1 MGMGFYHIHTTLFD
15 SCCASIT
22 DYGAEIWGFEQ
33 REETMEIHLRAAR
46 SFLGLPKNATSVGIL
61 AEINW
66 LEPLYRTQLRMIRQF
81 FRVLKLSEEK
91 LPEFFGQGSCSEST
105 IQKLKKSMW
114 VKQIVE
120 SRLNCLEKP
129 KLRTFV
135 TFKNFGSTPPYLL
148 KPLSFVQRKFI
159 AKTRLSA
166 LPIKI
171 ETGRYE
177 RPKLAIHERLCPCCN
192 DGQSIENEEHFVFHC
207 AKYAKIRQIWIDK
220 LQKNEDFP
228 TLDP

>member
-1 MGMGFYHIHTTLFD
+1 
-15 SCCASIT
+15 
-22 DYGAEIWGFEQ
+22 
-33 REETMEIHLRAAR
+33 
-46 SFLGLPKNATSVGIL
+46 
-61 AEINW
+61 
-66 LEPLYRTQLRMIRQF
+66 
-81 FRVLKLSEEK
+81 
-91 LPEFFGQGSCSEST
+91 
-105 IQKLKKSMW
+105 MW

-171 ETGRYE
+171 ETVHYE
-177 RPKLAIHERLCPCCN
+177 RPKLAIHLRLFPSCN
-192 DGQSIENEEHFVFHC
+192 DGQSIENEEHFVFQC
-207 AKYAKIRQIWIDK
+207 AKYSKFRQTWMDKVQKMKI
-220 LQKNEDFP
+220 F
-228 TLDP
+228 